1 MKKIIWVYVFSSYRY
16 KFIINK
22 YIYCLGRIYV
32 IYLEFL
38 FVVYEQLSSEKVGY
52 EIIE

>member
-1 MKKIIWVYVFSSYRY
+1 MKKIIWVFIFSSNRY
-16 KFIINK
+16 VYQDK
-22 YIYCLGRIYV
+22 YLYCLGRIYV